1 MKVAQN
7 TGKLFGKVVAGTK
20 SAPGKSARRLTAIK
34 NDLHTG
40 FVTGMGTTKE

>member
-1 MKVAQN
+1 MKVAQS

-20 SAPGKSARRLTAIK
+20 AAPVRSARRLTAIK

-40 FVTGMGTTKE
+40 FRTGMGTDKE